1 MDLNHRPF
9 IESFYKYFSPKCNK
23 IFKMYQNC
31 LIFDMIGLKYELQNL
46 VGKSKDIHVTNIDVF
61 AK

>member
-1 MDLNHRPF
+1 
-9 IESFYKYFSPKCNK
+9 
-23 IFKMYQNC
+23 MYQNC
-31 LIFDMIGLKYELQNL
+31 LILDMIGLKYELQNL